1 MTMSKTEDTLKA
13 RFKAACSERDA
24 ILKKSEPLRSKRDA
38 AMRKAQAAYDEATDQ
53 IKATESGLFDLQVE
67 IATLSRALMGRTA

>member
-1 MTMSKTEDTLKA
+1 MSKTEDTLKA

-24 ILKKSEPLRSKRDA
+24 ILKKSEPLRAKRDA
-38 AMRKAQAAYDEATDQ
+38 AMVKAQAAYDAATDQ
-53 IKATESGLFDLQVE
+53 IKATEDGLFDLQVE